1 MVHCMS
7 KTLLQICVCLVLVK
21 VACAAKAGEAYLSP
35 LAVVADKQGK
45 NLYVAEATAKQVAV
59 FDITSEK
66 VVKVIPLPDQ
76 PSGLALAPDGSSLY
90 VTGVSPKGRVYVVNT
105 CLMIR
110 RGEPYPI
117 LNRSRQ
123 NTATPFRSAMLVASV
138 STITSSGVRLWNMN
152 AFRCPPVSARYIVFV
167 VALDA

>member
-1 MVHCMS
+1 MKAVKPKVDGKRLNLMVHCMS

-90 VTGVSPKGRVYVVNT
+90 VTGVSPKGRVYVVNPAT
-105 CLMIR
+105 GRIS
-110 RGEPYPI
+110 YTYS
-117 LNRSRQ
+117 NR
-123 NTATPFRSAMLVASV
+123 AS
-138 STITSSGVRLWNMN
+138 G
-152 AFRCPPVSARYIVFV
+152 
-167 VALDA
+167 